1 MAALEQNQEVD
12 HVKLFED
19 SLRRQF
25 KLPDPSEL
33 QPGTT
38 VGKFNIGFENDD
50 PETTELFKLIILQL
64 RDSGHKEPIT
74 SFIINHYVIIKIT
87 IKQEYDFS
95 YLIEIHTRHE
105 KEVGYISYNIFRD
118 NITTTEERRSRERR
132 QLGEKY
138 YVSIPSLFVNSD
150 FTGRKLGSILI
161 ACVILQC
168 ERLHCKHIQLDDMSS
183 KELSKQGD
191 NIYMNFGFV
200 PLHTTSESFN
210 SGMFTSTGGPEK
222 QLDLISP
229 TDTYR
234 RFRHVFDMGG
244 GTRKKINKHKTR
256 KRKSK
261 KYRR

>member
-1 MAALEQNQEVD
+1 MAALKEEQGVD
-12 HVKLFED
+12 YVKIFED
-19 SLRRQF
+19 SLRRH
-25 KLPDPSEL
+25 LPNPSEL
-33 QPGTT
+33 QPVTT
-38 VGKFNIGFENDD
+38 VGKFNIEFKNDH
-50 PETTELFKLIILQL
+50 PETRELFDFILL
-64 RDSGHKEPIT
+64 RLADSGHIDGKPPN
-74 SFIINHYVIIKIT
+74 SFIINHYVNVNVTEKNEYVFVYGFEIRTRKGVVGGIT
-87 IKQEYDFS
+87 Y
-95 YLIEIHTRHE
+95 T
-105 KEVGYISYNIFRD
+105 IFRG

-132 QLGEKY
+132 HLGEQY

-161 ACVILQC
+161 ACVIIQC
-168 ERLHCKHIQLDDMSS
+168 ERLHCKYIQLDDMSS

-210 SGMFTSTGGPEK
+210 SGIFTTTGGPEK

-244 GTRKKINKHKTR
+244 GTRKKRIRKTR